1 MEGEKR
7 EDSVQ
12 EPEEL
17 GVDTNSEQLPMKMK
31 KKKTSKSNKYIKRL
45 KLEIEELEQRN
56 EKLREVN

>member
-1 MEGEKR
+1 MEEEKR
-7 EDSVQ
+7 EYSVQ

-31 KKKTSKSNKYIKRL
+31 KKKTYKNNKEIKRL
-45 KLEIEELEQRN
+45 KLEIKELEQRN